1 MLWLKV
7 VVGIYYELCVLEWLH
22 SCQVEA
28 WPNIYSRFLFFLL
41 KMYKEESFEFWI
53 SLFIFVCLSTHFLQK
68 SYSFPSF
75 PNFILLCNI
84 SDCCL
89 VTCIAPSTLGSS
101 KKPCV
106 WKGGGGGRKH
116 KSIWNYPYWAICV
129 QCSFW
134 AKMILS
140 CLTSCNW
147 AILFYEF
154 LTLLLTEFLSVSQ
167 TLSNPYRCHSVVI
180 SYVLKLI
187 HINSS
192 VISHCITTSDKSRC
206 IYFTFLEEKKNKW
219 IQLDYAIENAT
230 NKSPQ

>member
-53 SLFIFVCLSTHFLQK
+53 SLFTFVCLSTHFLQK

-89 VTCIAPSTLGSS
+89 LTCIAPSTLGSS

-106 WKGGGGGRKH
+106 WKGGGKETQKH
-116 KSIWNYPYWAICV
+116 
-129 QCSFW
+129 
-134 AKMILS
+134 MELS
-140 CLTSCNW
+140 
-147 AILFYEF
+147 
-154 LTLLLTEFLSVSQ
+154 
-167 TLSNPYRCHSVVI
+167 TLSNLCAMQFLSKDDSQLPHFLQLGDI
-180 SYVLKLI
+180 ILW
-187 HINSS
+187 
-192 VISHCITTSDKSRC
+192 ISHFVADWIPFS
-206 IYFTFLEEKKNKW
+206 FTNTEQSLQMSLSSH
-219 IQLDYAIENAT
+219 ILRA
-230 NKSPQ
+230 

>member
-7 VVGIYYELCVLEWLH
+7 VVGIYYELCILEWLH

-53 SLFIFVCLSTHFLQK
+53 SLFTFVCLSTHFLQK

-89 VTCIAPSTLGSS
+89 VTCIAPSTLGFS

-106 WKGGGGGRKH
+106 WKGGWGGGNTKAYGIIYIEQSVCNAVSEQRWCSAASLPAIGRYYFMNFSLCCWLNSFQFHKH
-116 KSIWNYPYWAICV
+116 WAIPTDV
-129 QCSFW
+129 TQ
-134 AKMILS
+134 
-140 CLTSCNW
+140 
-147 AILFYEF
+147 
-154 LTLLLTEFLSVSQ
+154 
-167 TLSNPYRCHSVVI
+167 
-180 SYVLKLI
+180 
-187 HINSS
+187 
-192 VISHCITTSDKSRC
+192 
-206 IYFTFLEEKKNKW
+206 
-219 IQLDYAIENAT
+219 
-230 NKSPQ
+230 